1 MNKVYFLLVSC
12 VILSYTSFTL
22 NQNVRSN
29 ETSNVAASVQS
40 ISEDSSIAKA
50 NHNNLTGRWKG
61 NDGGIYYIRQIGD
74 EIFWFGESRDEKSWT
89 NVYHGSILGERIIGS
104 WAHVPTGKVRQA
116 GAMELKIESSRR
128 IVATEQTG
136 GFSGTIWQR

>member
-22 NQNVRSN
+22 NQNVRSK

-74 EIFWFGESRDEKSWT
+74 EIFWFGESRDQPSWA
-89 NVYHGSILGERIIGS
+89 NVYHGSILGKRIIGS
-104 WAHVPTGKVRQA
+104 WAHVPTSNVRQA
-116 GAMELKIESSRR
+116 GEIELKIESSRR
-128 IVATEQTG
+128 IVAIEKTG